1 MTLEVLA
8 DAEAVA
14 RAGAQ
19 FIAARVREAVA
30 NHGRAVIALSGG
42 ATPWVAFKVLAD
54 EDVPWD
60 KLEIFQ
66 VDERIA
72 PEGHPDRNLT
82 HLRANLPKTARIHA
96 MPVNVE
102 NPDSAAR
109 EYQKQ
114 LEIHAG
120 VPAVLDL
127 IHLGLGPDGHTASL
141 VPNDDALEIQD
152 RDVAMTGV
160 YQGRR
165 RMTLTFPII
174 NRARSILWLVTGA
187 TKAAALEW
195 LCDQDATVPAGRVSP
210 ANSLVLADRAAKTG

>member
-14 RAGAQ
+14 QAGAK
-19 FIAARVREAVA
+19 FIAARVRESVSQR
-30 NHGRAVIALSGG
+30 GRAVIALSGG
-42 ATPWVAFKVLAD
+42 ATPWVAFKALAT
-54 EDVPWD
+54 EDLSWGQ
-60 KLEIFQ
+60 LEIFQ
-66 VDERIA
+66 VDDRVA
-72 PEGHPDRNLT
+72 PDGHTDRNLT
-82 HLRANLPKTARIHA
+82 HLVASLPAAARIHA
-96 MPVNVE
+96 MPVNAE
-102 NPDSAAR
+102 NPESAAR
-109 EYQKQ
+109 DYQN
-114 LEIHAG
+114 EIESFAG

-160 YQGRR
+160 YQGRK